1 MKTLRN
7 LAKLLQISLIILLLT
22 LLTTQSAYARGG
34 CFGSGTTILTPNGYK
49 YIEELQKADQII
61 GYNLT
66 SHHTEKEKI
75 GDIQVINSPDY
86 YLINSTIKVTGT
98 HPFYVQSSTGLS
110 IIEVQNLKLGDRLLG
125 ESNALLVIS
134 SIKYINKS
142 LTVYN
147 LLSVTPNHNFY
158 ASGVLVHNKGGIS
171 GGIGG
176 YGSTGVRGSS
186 DTQLIINK
194 KTLPSLILAIMA
206 ILAVLLSVA
215 FWTEICNYFRF
226 FGQRFTGD
234 LGLIKFIKTINLK
247 ITNFYSSRYSTD
259 NEIWE
264 IIPAQPELDEQAYQ
278 DLLSRSDLIDRVSR
292 LFIQYQKDWTM
303 KNFVEMTEYVV
314 EPFYTE
320 QLDICR
326 SGFGENSDIVYQP
339 ELLEIVPLGCKQ
351 AEDRYIFR
359 VQINAKMVNFKLSP
373 QGFVLSGKT
382 CSRSFTEYWDIAVD
396 LNKKCYLTNISQI
409 DPGAIPLS

>member
-7 LAKLLQISLIILLLT
+7 LAKFLQISLIILLLT
-22 LLTTQSAYARGG
+22 LLTTRSAYARGG

-49 YIEELQKADQII
+49 YI
-61 GYNLT
+61 
-66 SHHTEKEKI
+66 
-75 GDIQVINSPDY
+75 
-86 YLINSTIKVTGT
+86 
-98 HPFYVQSSTGLS
+98 
-110 IIEVQNLKLGDRLLG
+110 LG
-125 ESNALLVIS
+125 ENNALLFIS
-134 SIKYINKS
+134 SIKYVNKS

-158 ASGVLVHNKGGIS
+158 ASDVLVHNKDFSFSFG
-171 GGIGG
+171 
-176 YGSTGVRGSS
+176 GSS
-186 DTQLIINK
+186 RGINGSHGGARGAPLIINK
-194 KTLPSLILAIMA
+194 KTLPSLIFAIMV
-206 ILAVLLSVA
+206 ILSVLLSVA
-215 FWTEICNYFRF
+215 FRTEICNYFRF
-226 FGQRFTGD
+226 FGQRFTDD
-234 LGLIKFIKTINLK
+234 LGLIQFIKTINLK
-247 ITNFYSSRYSTD
+247 ITNFYSNRYSKD

-339 ELLEIVPLGCKQ
+339 ELLEIVPLVCKR

-373 QGFVLSGKT
+373 QGFVLSGKND
-382 CSRSFTEYWDIAVD
+382 SRSFTEYWDIEVD